1 MSLLQNRNN
10 NVTFGFF
17 FFIFFLIIGF
27 YPLIFDREIRIW
39 SLILSLFILSIT
51 IIKPNLF
58 TLINKLWFQFGI
70 LLAKIVSPIILSVI
84 FFFIV
89 VPTGMIY
96 KILKKDTM
104 NSKKRLPSYWINRN
118 DQVQSMKKQF

>member
-1 MSLLQNRNN
+1 MYLLQNRNN

-17 FFIFFLIIGF
+17 FFIFFLIVSF

-70 LLAKIVSPIILSVI
+70 LLSKIVSPIILSVI

-89 VPTGMIY
+89 VPTGMVY

-104 NSKKRLPSYWINRN
+104 NSKKKFPSYWINRN